1 MSIDTNS
8 ESKIPPVVSPNL
20 SKWKPLRIWPLIIL
34 LAGMIVFRLLPSL
47 VEDAPANIWMSAA
60 FGPALCGIL
69 ILIWWL
75 AASRATIWE
84 RFAGFIGI
92 AASFAATLAL
102 LDPSMRG
109 PAVPVLT
116 IPTGMAAFA
125 LGAILCHRLL
135 SFRRT
140 IISLLM
146 ALAAFGVSTLFRT
159 DGMWGNFALGLHP
172 RWSKSSEDLVSADSQ
187 SRQTKATASHSADA
201 LAHPEW
207 PGFRGLHRDGVQHG
221 PIPAT
226 DWTTSPP
233 KLVWKIPVGPGWSS
247 FAVAGQMLFTQEQR
261 GAFETVVCYAAD
273 SGLEIWTRQVES
285 RFDDPLGG
293 PGPRATP
300 TLADGALYVM
310 GATGLLLRLDPI
322 TGEVVWKQDLKVIA
336 DRQPPMWGFSS
347 SPLVIDSL
355 VIVHVAGSGDKG
367 IVAFNTSDGKLQ
379 WSAAAGQDSYSS
391 PELATINQESFVLM
405 LTNKGLDFLDP
416 ATGNSR
422 FYHEWPFE
430 GYRACQ
436 PQLIG
441 DDSLLLPTG
450 MGAGTRRIRISHVD
464 DAWKADEV
472 WTSRNLKAD
481 FNDLVV
487 FEGHAYGFDSAI
499 FSCIDLETGQRK
511 WKGGRY
517 GKGQVLLQ
525 AESGLLIVMGE
536 QGEVVLLKADPK
548 SLTELSRFQA
558 ISGKTWNHPV
568 LIGDRLYVRNAQE
581 AACYQLPLAQK

>member
-1 MSIDTNS
+1 MSSDPNS
-8 ESKIPPVVSPNL
+8 ISEHQAASIANPSR
-20 SKWKPLRIWPLIIL
+20 WKPLRIWPLVIL
-34 LAGMIVFRLLPSL
+34 LAGMIVFRLLPSVL
-47 VEDAPANIWMSAA
+47 EDAPANIWMSAA

-75 AASRATIWE
+75 VASRATIKE
-84 RFAGFIGI
+84 RITGFLGIVASAGL
-92 AASFAATLAL
+92 TLAL
-102 LDPSMRG
+102 MDPSMSG

-116 IPTGMAAFA
+116 IPSGMAAFG

-140 IISLLM
+140 VIALLM
-146 ALAAFGVSTLFRT
+146 AVVGFGVSTLFRT

-172 RWSKSSEDLVSADSQ
+172 RWSKSSEEILSTDSQ
-187 SRQTKATASHSADA
+187 SRKATISGNAFAEA
-201 LAHPEW
+201 LTHPEW
-207 PGFRGLHRDGVQHG
+207 PGFRGPHRDGVQHG
-221 PIPAT
+221 PVPGT
-226 DWTTSPP
+226 DWTTTPP
-233 KLVWKIPVGPGWSS
+233 KQLWKIPVGPGWSS
-247 FAVAGQMLFTQEQR
+247 FSVAGQMLFTQEQR
-261 GAFETVVCYAAD
+261 GAYETVVCYAAD

-310 GATGLLLRLDPI
+310 GATGFLLRLDPV
-322 TGEVVWKQDLKVIA
+322 TGEIVWKQDLRVVA
-336 DRQPPMWGFSS
+336 GRQPPMWGFSS
-347 SPLVIDSL
+347 SPLVTDSL
-355 VIVHVAGSGDKG
+355 VIVHAAGAGDKG
-367 IVAFNTSDGKLQ
+367 VVAFNTADGQLQ
-379 WSAAAGQDSYSS
+379 WSVAAGEDSYTS
-391 PELATINQESFVLM
+391 PELATVQNEQLVLM
-405 LTNKGLDFLDP
+405 LTNKGIDFLDP
-416 ATGNSR
+416 ATGKSR
-422 FYHEWPFE
+422 LFYEWPFE

-441 DDSLLLPTG
+441 DDSILLPTG

-464 DAWKADEV
+464 DAWKAEEV
-472 WTSRNLKAD
+472 WTSRNLKPE

-487 FEGHAYGFDSAI
+487 YEGHAYGFDSAI
-499 FSCIDLETGQRK
+499 FSCIDLETGQRT

-525 AESGLLIVMGE
+525 YESGLLIVMGE

-548 SLTELSRFQA
+548 SLTELGRFQA
-558 ISGKTWNHPV
+558 ITGKTWNHPV

>member
-1 MSIDTNS
+1 MSVDTNS
-8 ESKIPPVVSPNL
+8 VSEKPAGVTPNP
-20 SKWKPLRIWPLIIL
+20 SKWKPLRIWPLVIL
-34 LAGMIVFRLLPSL
+34 LAGMVVFRLLPSVL
-47 VEDAPANIWMSAA
+47 ENAPANIWMSAA

-75 AASRATIWE
+75 AASRATMWE
-84 RFAGFIGI
+84 RITGFVGI

-102 LDPSMRG
+102 LDPTMRG
-109 PAVPVLT
+109 PAVPVMT
-116 IPTGMAAFA
+116 IPSGMAAFA
-125 LGAILCHRLL
+125 LGAILCHQLL

-140 IISLLM
+140 VIAMLM
-146 ALAAFGVSTLFRT
+146 AAAGFGASTLFRT
-159 DGMWGNFALGLHP
+159 DGMWGNFSIGLHP

-187 SRQTKATASHSADA
+187 SRKAKTTNNDFSDM
-201 LAHPEW
+201 LTHPDW
-207 PGFRGLHRDGVQHG
+207 PGFRGPDRNGVQHG

-226 DWTTSPP
+226 DWTTTPP

-261 GAFETVVCYAAD
+261 GTFETVVCYAAD

-322 TGEVVWKQDLKVIA
+322 TGEIVWKQDLREVA
-336 DRQPPMWGFSS
+336 GRQPPMWGFSS
-347 SPLVIDSL
+347 SPLVVDSL
-355 VIVHVAGSGDKG
+355 VIVHAAGSGDKG
-367 IVAFNTSDGKLQ
+367 IVAFNTADGQLQ
-379 WSAAAGQDSYSS
+379 WSAAASEDSYSS
-391 PELATINQESFVLM
+391 PELATIDQERFVLM
-405 LTNKGLDFLDP
+405 LTNKGIDFLEP
-416 ATGNSR
+416 ATGKSR
-422 FYHEWPFE
+422 LYYEWPFE

-436 PQLIG
+436 PQPIG
-441 DDSLLLPTG
+441 NDSMLVPTG
-450 MGAGTRRIRISHVD
+450 MGSGTRRIRISHVD
-464 DAWKADEV
+464 DAWKAEEV
-472 WTSRNLKAD
+472 WTSRNLKPD
-481 FNDLVV
+481 FNDFVV
-487 FEGHAYGFDSAI
+487 FEGHAYGFDSTI
-499 FSCIDLETGQRK
+499 FGCIDLETGQRT

-525 AESGLLIVMGE
+525 SESGLLIVMGE

-581 AACYQLPLAQK
+581 AACYQLPMAQK